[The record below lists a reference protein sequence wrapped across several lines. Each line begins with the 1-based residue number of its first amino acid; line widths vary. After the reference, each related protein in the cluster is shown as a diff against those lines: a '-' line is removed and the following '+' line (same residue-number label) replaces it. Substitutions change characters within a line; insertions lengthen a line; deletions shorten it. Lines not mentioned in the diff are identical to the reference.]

1 MKIKLFSFLV
11 VCSLLAVLIAC
22 PQNNGH
28 VPTPNPEPTPT
39 VLKTFTVT
47 FNSNTSDA
55 TGTMEAQTFTEG
67 VSQKLTK
74 NNFKL
79 TGHTFKGWAT
89 SASGPKVHND
99 QEEITITEDTILYA
113 VWEVVPEL
121 PIITYKG
128 NGKFSGT
135 NTTITLEFYG
145 PKGTADPKVVMTM
158 KRGKELPQTLT
169 STYQG
174 EPKPKTGNSEVTML
188 FTVPSDKLSLKGKI
202 TVTSGRPVLRKME
215 LYAVF
220 GSDESKMMDLTAE

>member
-11 VCSLLAVLIAC
+11 VCSLLAVLISC

-47 FNSNTSDA
+47 FNSDASDA

-74 NNFKL
+74 NNFTR
-79 TGHTFKGWAT
+79 TGYTFKGWAT

-113 VWEVVPEL
+113 VWKVAPEL

-128 NGKFSGT
+128 NGEFSGT
-135 NTTITLEFYG
+135 NTSITLEFYG
-145 PKGTADPKVVMTM
+145 PKGTADPEVVMTM
-158 KRGKELPQTLT
+158 KRIKEQPQTST
-169 STYQG
+169 GTYQG
-174 EPKPKTGNSEVTML
+174 EPKPILNSEVTML
-188 FTVPSDKLSLKGKI
+188 FTVPSGKLSLKGKI
-202 TVTSGRPVLRKME
+202 ITRERPPLRTME
-215 LYAVF
+215 LYAVI
-220 GSDESKMMDLTAE
+220 GSSENKIMDLTEE

>member
-11 VCSLLAVLIAC
+11 VCSLLAVLISC

-47 FNSNTSDA
+47 FNKNAPDA
-55 TGTMEAQTFTEG
+55 TGRMTEQTFTEG

-74 NNFKL
+74 NNFKR
-79 TGHTFKGWAT
+79 TDYTFKGWAT
-89 SASGPKVHND
+89 SASGTEVYND
-99 QEEITITEDTILYA
+99 QEEITITEDTTLYA
-113 VWEVVPEL
+113 VWEA

-128 NGKFSGT
+128 NGEISGT
-135 NTTITLEFYG
+135 NTSITLEFYG

-174 EPKPKTGNSEVTML
+174 DPEPGLNSVVTML
-188 FTVPSDKLSLKGKI
+188 FTVPSGKLSLKGKI
-202 TVTSGRPVLRKME
+202 TTYERPPLRTME
-215 LYAVF
+215 LYAVI
-220 GSDESKMMDLTAE
+220 GSSERKMMDLTEE

>member
-47 FNSNTSDA
+47 FKSNALDA
-55 TGTMEAQTFTEG
+55 TGRMKEQTFTEG

-74 NNFKL
+74 NNFKR
-79 TGHTFKGWAT
+79 TDYTFKGWAT
-89 SASGPKVHND
+89 SASGTEVYND
-99 QEEITITEDTILYA
+99 QEEITITEDTTLYA
-113 VWEVVPEL
+113 VWEA

-128 NGKFSGT
+128 NGEISGT

-145 PKGTADPKVVMTM
+145 AKGTADPEYVMTM
-158 KRGKELPQTLT
+158 KRLGEQPQTST
-169 STYQG
+169 GTYQG
-174 EPKPKTGNSEVTML
+174 DPEPTPIVGNSVVTMY
-188 FTVPSDKLSLKGKI
+188 DGKANLKGKI
-202 TVTSGRPVLRKME
+202 TAGSQPGRPVRRTME
-215 LYAVF
+215 LYAVI
-220 GSDESKMMDLTAE
+220 GSNESKIMDLTEE